1 MTDKVVIQR
10 EKDRFGKI
18 SEFFFIANGQ
28 RHIIGVDGDQLGLF
42 NSIIKKSECSEG
54 DEVYLIDYRE
64 GYGGCHDLGWI
75 VVFDVDEL
83 FSQVLING
91 HDSIVDTVGSDP
103 KETSII
109 SQFRALLDKNGIRYG
124 EDWVRMD

>member
-1 MTDKVVIQR
+1 MTDKVIIRR
-10 EKDRFGKI
+10 EKDLFGK
-18 SEFFFIANGQ
+18 EREYYFIANGHRQ
-28 RHIIGVDGDQLGLF
+28 RIGDDDQSTLF
-42 NSIIKKSECSEG
+42 NSIIEKSECSEG
-54 DEVYLIDYRE
+54 DDVYLIDYRE

-83 FSQVLING
+83 FSQVFING